1 MYEKKIAACKQM
13 YGSFVTRKIG
23 RVKTDV
29 EKIEVLKYVISEML
43 RF

>member
-23 RVKTDV
+23 RVKTAV
-29 EKIEVLKYVISEML
+29 EKVEALK
-43 RF
+43 